1 MEVVE
6 LGWIS
11 VDDRQWRS
19 FLAWEVAGHGIRGV
33 WCGFRVRRAP
43 RDFGLG
49 GHRAVGSDWLSSGC
63 GARLRQ
69 RVVEEFAWTHC
80 GLVRKFGVAPA
91 VLGDAMVVTWL
102 IRHPE

>member
-1 MEVVE
+1 MAK
-6 LGWIS
+6 
-11 VDDRQWRS
+11 
-19 FLAWEVAGHGIRGV
+19 FL
-33 WCGFRVRRAP
+33 
-43 RDFGLG
+43 GLG
-49 GHRAVGSDWLSSGC
+49 GGWTRHSWGLVWFSGKESSKGFWLRGSSSVGSDWLSSGC